1 MQFPLIVAHGALGA
15 FDEVIFLSVAFLFIV
30 VMGISWV
37 HSRNNPPVD
46 DDESDSVAETPPATD
61 SASEPDHFRL
71 D

>member
-1 MQFPLIVAHGALGA
+1 LAHGALGA
-15 FDEVIFLSVAFLFIV
+15 FDEVIFLSVGFLFIV

-46 DDESDSVAETPPATD
+46 DADSAEPTADTDAASPATD
-61 SASEPDHFRL
+61 SAAPDHFRL